1 VVINE
6 LIASGRIKP
15 TRRMEARLAFHDS
28 CYLGRYNGIMEAP
41 RQVARA
47 VPGLRVIDPPR
58 SRERGLCCGGG
69 GGHMWMEVPSRK
81 RVNVIRT
88 EELLETGATVVG
100 TACPFC
106 LAMVDLGRK
115 VKEAEERLAV
125 KDVSELVAESLE

>member
-1 VVINE
+1 
-6 LIASGRIKP
+6 
-15 TRRMEARLAFHDS
+15 
-28 CYLGRYNGIMEAP
+28 
-41 RQVARA
+41 
-47 VPGLRVIDPPR
+47 
-58 SRERGLCCGGG
+58 
-69 GGHMWMEVPSRK
+69 MWMEVPSEK

-125 KDVSELVAESLE
+125 KDISELVAESLE